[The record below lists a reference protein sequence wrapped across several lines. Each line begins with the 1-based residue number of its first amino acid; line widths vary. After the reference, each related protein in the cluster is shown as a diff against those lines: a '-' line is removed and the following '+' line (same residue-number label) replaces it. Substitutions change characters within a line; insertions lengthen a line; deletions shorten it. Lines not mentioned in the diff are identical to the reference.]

1 MSEERGCKWHF
12 AEFQGGREIGPNDS
26 SIQNFRESPFNS
38 LIRES
43 IQNSVD
49 VALDLSRPVEV
60 RISFKTLYKDGFPQF
75 FQTQKHIRGCLEYYS
90 GNPNAEK
97 IYGPMLQ
104 YIEDSIGNGS
114 IDYICISDSN
124 TKGMHYVKGDTNCP
138 FYAFVR
144 SIGVSAKN
152 SFSAGG
158 SYGFGKAA
166 YYNISPISTV
176 LVSTMTEQGEHF
188 FEGAACLCTHK
199 CDNKVMVDFGF
210 YDNNCG
216 EPVCRYE
223 DIPVSF
229 RQNEPGTSINVMGV
243 SVSGQREAVKDTMVM
258 SVLKN
263 FWFAIYGGK
272 LEVDIDGKKITKDT
286 LERFMSFYFPEIE
299 DNVNGMGKFCP
310 RPYYEAVRLADNSV
324 KDKKCRYFSEDNEKL
339 GRIQLYCLIDKTAKK
354 DRVIYM
360 RQPRML
366 VSRKPLPSNYGV
378 YALFF
383 CEDDKGNQLLR
394 NTENPAHD
402 RWEISNC
409 NSDIDRKEAKA
420 ALNEIER
427 FIKDSLKKISD
438 MEGRQVLNIAGLEE
452 YLYSLPDNLLE
463 DDMEGKPETVGN
475 DSNDDAYYSSVSSSD
490 IRKEIKMQERSE
502 DTAGSVLVKKEGRAI
517 ADETSSYMAGHGHTK
532 PHSLFKGGIPS
543 PGNSFAKSRIDE
555 RSSGSHKVALPV
567 KFRVAVREIDD
578 TVTYYIFL
586 HCNETIDN
594 GEIVISVCGEINNED
609 IDISECNKGEIYK
622 NTIMHLHL
630 TPGKNILKLRF
641 KDNMIYSLKLGVY
654 ENR

>member
-1 MSEERGCKWHF
+1 
-12 AEFQGGREIGPNDS
+12 
-26 SIQNFRESPFNS
+26 
-38 LIRES
+38 
-43 IQNSVD
+43 
-49 VALDLSRPVEV
+49 
-60 RISFKTLYKDGFPQF
+60 
-75 FQTQKHIRGCLEYYS
+75 
-90 GNPNAEK
+90 
-97 IYGPMLQ
+97 MLQ

-532 PHSLFKGGIPS
+532 PHSVFKGGIPS

-630 TPGKNILKLRF
+630 TPGKNILKLRL